1 MTVRKCIN
9 CGVVFIGFADGRGKD
24 FSALCFAAHME
35 SHQIAGAPSP
45 AAPLPMTHGSVSVER
60 GNLARPAD
68 GLDPARHPSA
78 GVRTRRGGAA

>member
-1 MTVRKCIN
+1 VTGRCLNCSVFFIN
-9 CGVVFIGFADGRGKD
+9 AEAFD
-24 FSALCFAAHME
+24 AH
-35 SHQIAGAPSP
+35 QRAYNIAGAPSP
-45 AAPLPMTHGSVSVER
+45 AAPLPTTHGSVSVER